1 MLDILKEKL
10 DASEKNMKKIV
21 ERLQKEYGSIRAG
34 RANPAVLDKIPVDY
48 FGTPTPI
55 NQVAAVSVSEGRM
68 LLIAP
73 WDPQMIKPITKAIL
87 ASELGITP
95 TDDGKTIRL
104 VFPQPTEDR
113 RKELAKTAK
122 KYGDEAK
129 VAIRNERRDLMDKF
143 KKLKKDSEI
152 TEDDQKAAEKKAQTL
167 TDRFTEEVDKI
178 VSDKEKEI
186 MSLKSALKYNLRS
199 YSWQRKMNRRYRR
212 K

>member
-1 MLDILKEKL
+1 MLDILKEKI

-21 ERLQKEYGSIRAG
+21 DRLQKEYGSIRAG

-73 WDPQMIKPITKAIL
+73 WDPQMIRPIAKAIL

-113 RKELAKTAK
+113 RKELAKMAK

-129 VAIRNERRDLMDKF
+129 VAVRNERRDLMDKF
-143 KKLKKDSEI
+143 KKMKKDSVI
-152 TEDDQKAAEKKAQTL
+152 TEDDAKDAENELQKATDNAVKEADRISAE
-167 TDRFTEEVDKI
+167 
-178 VSDKEKEI
+178 KEKEI
-186 MSLKSALKYNLRS
+186 MSV
-199 YSWQRKMNRRYRR
+199 
-212 K
+212 

>member
-10 DASEKNMKKIV
+10 DASEKNMKKVID
-21 ERLQKEYGSIRAG
+21 RLLKEYGSIRAG

-68 LLIAP
+68 LLISP

-167 TDRFTEEVDKI
+167 TDRYTEEIDKI
-178 VSDKEKEI
+178 VSEKEKEI
-186 MSLKSALKYNLRS
+186 MSL
-199 YSWQRKMNRRYRR
+199 
-212 K
+212 

>member
-1 MLDILKEKL
+1 MNEIIKEKL
-10 DASEKNMKKIV
+10 TASENNMKKIV

-48 FGTPTPI
+48 YGTPTPI
-55 NQVAAVSVSEGRM
+55 NQIASVAVSEGRN
-68 LLIAP
+68 LLITP
-73 WDPQMIKPITKAIL
+73 WDVSLIRVISKAIL
-87 ASELGITP
+87 ASDLGITP

-143 KKLKKDSEI
+143 KKLKKDSAL
-152 TEDDQKAAEKKAQTL
+152 TEDDQNEAEKKAQKL
-167 TDRFTEEVDKI
+167 TDRFTEEIDK
-178 VSDKEKEI
+178 VVAEKEKEI
-186 MSLKSALKYNLRS
+186 MSL
-199 YSWQRKMNRRYRR
+199 
-212 K
+212 

>member
-152 TEDDQKAAEKKAQTL
+152 TEDDQNEAEKKAQKL
-167 TDRFTEEVDKI
+167 TDRFTEEIDK
-178 VSDKEKEI
+178 VVAEKEKEI
-186 MSLKSALKYNLRS
+186 MSL
-199 YSWQRKMNRRYRR
+199 
-212 K
+212 

>member
-10 DASEKNMKKIV
+10 DATEKNMKKILDRL
-21 ERLQKEYGSIRAG
+21 EREYGSIRAG

-87 ASELGITP
+87 ASDLGITP
-95 TDDGKTIRL
+95 TDDGKIIRL

-113 RKELAKTAK
+113 RKELAKMAK

-129 VAIRNERRDLMDKF
+129 VAVRNERRDLMDKF

-152 TEDDQKAAEKKAQTL
+152 TEDDQKSAEKKAQTL
-167 TDRFTEEVDKI
+167 TDRYTEEIDKV
-178 VSDKEKEI
+178 VSAKEKEI
-186 MSLKSALKYNLRS
+186 MSL
-199 YSWQRKMNRRYRR
+199 
-212 K
+212 